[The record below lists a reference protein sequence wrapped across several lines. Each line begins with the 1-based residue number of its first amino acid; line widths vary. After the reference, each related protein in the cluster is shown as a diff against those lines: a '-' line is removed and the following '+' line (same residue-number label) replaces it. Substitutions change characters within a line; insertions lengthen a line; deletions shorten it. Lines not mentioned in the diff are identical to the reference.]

1 LVGHGALV
9 QRRLLHRGRAL
20 RAGYVEGLG
29 VRADRRGRGHAAAIM
44 AALERTIHGAYDLG
58 ALSAT
63 EMAAGLYRAR
73 GWELWRGPT
82 AALTPDGIVRT
93 PDDDGGVYVFRGPA
107 PLALEA
113 ELACDWRDGDVW

>member
-1 LVGHGALV
+1 V

-29 VRADRRGRGHAAAIM
+29 VRADRRGQGHAAALM
-44 AALERTIHGAYDLG
+44 AALERTIRDAYDLG

-73 GWELWRGPT
+73 GWEVWRGPT
-82 AALTPDGIVRT
+82 AALTPGGIVRT
-93 PDDDGGVYVFRGPA
+93 PDDDGGVYVFRGTVV
-107 PLALEA
+107 LDLEA